1 MIIADNV
8 VNEVSRLLHDKTRSR
23 SRSFLQ
29 IKNIR
34 LGDKQPAH
42 RNRFGSTSEFTSHS
56 DAICGYDLLIIDG
69 SRSTLATGFHW
80 IAHPE
85 SNYQTTTAQNISK
98 AEKVPSTDTGKS
110 IRMDTGPWHT
120 RQGR

>member
-29 IKNIR
+29 IKNTR
-34 LGDKQPAH
+34 LGDKQPAR

-56 DAICGYDLLIIDG
+56 DAICGYDLLITDG
-69 SRSTLATGFHW
+69 SRSTLAKMFNR
-80 IAHPE
+80 IAAHPV
-85 SNYQTTTAQNISK
+85 STYQTTTG
-98 AEKVPSTDTGKS
+98 EEHLKS
-110 IRMDTGPWHT
+110 RESHS
-120 RQGR
+120 QVH

>member
-34 LGDKQPAH
+34 LGDKQPAR

-56 DAICGYDLLIIDG
+56 DAICGYDLLITDG
-69 SRSTLATGFHW
+69 SRSTLTTGFNW
-80 IAHPE
+80 IALTSRTKLPNDNWRTIRKRHP
-85 SNYQTTTAQNISK
+85 
-98 AEKVPSTDTGKS
+98 
-110 IRMDTGPWHT
+110 
-120 RQGR
+120 